1 MDERIL
7 FKIISSFKVL
17 SFLVTSDGL
26 PENECLELFQA
37 LNKKNISL
45 DRLYWAQILRSLSPL
60 IQFTNNNN
68 LKLVKLAHK
77 RLNKVKIIE

>member
-1 MDERIL
+1 M
-7 FKIISSFKVL
+7 
-17 SFLVTSDGL
+17 SFLETSDGL

-77 RLNKVKIIE
+77 RLNKVKRN